1 MYHMYLSQAILFRNS
16 TRVYNSVVIGPIN
29 LFKTCIKM
37 YFVPVGKAL
46 AWQHIQDLHQHIIY
60 SV

>member
-37 YFVPVGKAL
+37 YFVLLGKVL
-46 AWQHIQDLHQHIIY
+46 AWQHIQESYYTFIY